1 LIDRDL
7 VADFREPVK
16 LVGDEPVTRDV
27 VLSLNAGAT
36 RRRTRPRGRINELPS
51 GALRVRVYS
60 GMDPISKLSGGCT
73 SPRSY
78 RQGRRP
84 VTKLRRCA
92 PGSCTRL
99 TRNAIRAPEPPSA
112 NSSTDCFYAIWTDAP
127 TRMKLAAAESSV
139 SIQVRPIDVV
149 RAVTQTV
156 TRGDDQL
163 DGTGRCRE
171 ASGSGPLPRHADRNP
186 DWAICWRAATPES

>member
-1 LIDRDL
+1 MSRCCHC
-7 VADFREPVK
+7 
-16 LVGDEPVTRDV
+16 VT
-27 VLSLNAGAT
+27 
-36 RRRTRPRGRINELPS
+36 GRLGGERASAAASTSCPQGPS
-51 GALRVRVYS
+51 ASAYTAEWTQS
-60 GMDPISKLSGGCT
+60 LSGGCI

-84 VTKLRRCA
+84 VAKPRRCA
-92 PGSCTRL
+92 PGYCTRL

-171 ASGSGPLPRHADRNP
+171 ASGSGPLPRHAVRNP
-186 DWAICWRAATPES
+186 DWAIC

>member
-1 LIDRDL
+1 MTSRDAKCA
-7 VADFREPVK
+7 V
-16 LVGDEPVTRDV
+16 VTAR
-27 VLSLNAGAT
+27 
-36 RRRTRPRGRINELPS
+36 RGRPGGETRQRGSIDALPS

-60 GMDPISKLSGGCT
+60 GMDPIAKRRMYLTEVVPPGV
-73 SPRSY
+73 
-78 RQGRRP
+78 RP

-92 PGSCTRL
+92 PGYCTRL

-171 ASGSGPLPRHADRNP
+171 ASGSGPLPRHAVRNP
-186 DWAICWRAATPES
+186 DWAIC